1 MNMKKI
7 LITGAYGQLGTAL
20 REYSKEFKGLDFLFT
35 DVQSDDE
42 IMPLD
47 LTDKMS
53 LTTFINTHT
62 PDWVINCAAYTRV
75 DQAEEDPEGAY
86 RINADVLKNIL
97 DAASE
102 HPFRLIHISTDY
114 VFSGR
119 AYRPYREEDA
129 PDPRSVYGK
138 SKYEGEQI
146 VLGYPQS
153 MIIRTS
159 WLYSETGSNFVKTI
173 LRLATERDTL
183 DVVYDQIGTPA
194 YAGDLATVILQIIQ
208 NIEEHA
214 RDFQAGI
221 YHFSNE
227 GICSWYDFAR
237 DIILSQGLTTTIRPV
252 TSGQFVRPAPRPFYS
267 VLAKEKIKRSY
278 GILIPYW
285 RDSLYKCLNHL
296 KSNHNGRQ

>member
-1 MNMKKI
+1 MKKI

-20 REYSKEFKGLDFLFT
+20 REHSKEFEGLDFLFT

-86 RINADVLKNIL
+86 RLNADVLKNLL
-97 DAASE
+97 DTASG
-102 HPFRLIHISTDY
+102 HSFRLIHISTDY
-114 VFSGR
+114 VFNGR
-119 AYRPYREEDA
+119 AYRPYREEDN
-129 PDPRSVYGK
+129 PDPQSVYGK

-159 WLYSETGSNFVKTI
+159 WLYSEMGSNFVKTI
-173 LRLATERDTL
+173 LRLATEKNTL
-183 DVVYDQIGTPA
+183 DVVYDQIGTPT
-194 YAGDLATVILQIIQ
+194 YAGDLATVILQVIQ
-208 NIEEHA
+208 NIEENT
-214 RDFQAGI
+214 RDFQTGI

-227 GICSWYDFAR
+227 GVCSWYDFALE
-237 DIILSQGLTTTIRPV
+237 IVKFLKMKTKIRPV
-252 TSGQFVRPAPRPFYS
+252 TSKHFVRPARRPFYS
-267 VLAKEKIKRSY
+267 VLAKEKIKENY
-278 GILIPYW
+278 GVLIPYW
-285 RDSLYKCLNHL
+285 KDSLYKCLNNL
-296 KSNHNGRQ
+296 KSKNNGR